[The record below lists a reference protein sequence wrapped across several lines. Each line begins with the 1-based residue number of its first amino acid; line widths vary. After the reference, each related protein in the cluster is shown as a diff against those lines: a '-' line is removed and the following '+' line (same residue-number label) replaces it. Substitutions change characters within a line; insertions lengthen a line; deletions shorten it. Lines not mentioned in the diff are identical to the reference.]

1 MVDHATKRT
10 FGWYPNMRFIYNQI
24 GIYATQPKRVR
35 NGPRYCVLSF
45 SFELGTSE
53 QTTSG

>member
-10 FGWYPNMRFIYNQI
+10 FGWYPDMRFIYNKI
-24 GIYATQPKRVR
+24 GIYATQPKWVR